1 MEVGRRA
8 IEQED
13 SYVERLLETKN
24 QLQDQLNDLSSEHNS
39 EENPLPQTLGELQM
53 KHLGGWTSI
62 RNVLERNKHSLPAG
76 NTISNSKGVNEC
88 SSEPL
93 TSSGDSPKLS
103 PLSRFSPV
111 YHLKEYLKTNIQ
123 ILQDQID
130 WNNEKLMTEDNS
142 VREQGTGMT
151 PKVMVDQGTSV
162 NDFPLPEPHNN
173 TRAKKQSSQQCI
185 HCFKKGHTVYECDK
199 PEKEKMIAFMHRQE
213 SLLDKYKAQR
223 SEKLACDPQ
232 KLDAIATT
240 KRLTNPSGKGWTTP
254 YENLMPP
261 VALSIKQTPQSREGN
276 WAGRPLIK
284 E

>member
-1 MEVGRRA
+1 MSTSVHPNE
-8 IEQED
+8 
-13 SYVERLLETKN
+13 N
-24 QLQDQLNDLSSEHNS
+24 QWVDIYLTSS
-39 EENPLPQTLGELQM
+39 
-53 KHLGGWTSI
+53 
-62 RNVLERNKHSLPAG
+62 
-76 NTISNSKGVNEC
+76 GVNKC
-88 SSEPL
+88 SSKPL

-103 PLSRFSPV
+103 PPSRFSPV
-111 YHLKEYLKTNIQ
+111 FHLKEYLKTNIQ

-142 VREQGTGMT
+142 FREQGTGMT

-173 TRAKKQSSQQCI
+173 THARKQSLQQCI

-223 SEKLACDPQ
+223 SEKLACNPQ
-232 KLDAIATT
+232 KLNVIATT
-240 KRLTNPSGKGWTTP
+240 RRLTNPSGKGWTTP

-261 VALSIKQTPQSREGN
+261 SALPMKQTPQSREGN
-276 WAGRPLIK
+276 WAGHPLIYK
-284 E
+284 DQEMKTGPYHMSHSAKSISTKLIQGENENGNVDSSIPPINPIYGNKRLPPHNLDKYPREQT

>member
-8 IEQED
+8 IKQED

-24 QLQDQLNDLSSEHNS
+24 WLQDQLNDLSSEHNS

-53 KHLGGWTSI
+53 KHLGGCTSI
-62 RNVLERNKHSLPAG
+62 SNVLERNKHSLPAG

-103 PLSRFSPV
+103 PPSRFSPV

-142 VREQGTGMT
+142 FWEQGTGMT
-151 PKVMVDQGTSV
+151 LKVMVDQGTSV
-162 NDFPLPEPHNN
+162 NDFPLPEPHNK
-173 TRAKKQSSQQCI
+173 THVKKAELTAVHTLFQ
-185 HCFKKGHTVYECDK
+185 KGSYC
-199 PEKEKMIAFMHRQE
+199 
-213 SLLDKYKAQR
+213 L
-223 SEKLACDPQ
+223 
-232 KLDAIATT
+232 
-240 KRLTNPSGKGWTTP
+240 
-254 YENLMPP
+254 
-261 VALSIKQTPQSREGN
+261 
-276 WAGRPLIK
+276 
-284 E
+284 